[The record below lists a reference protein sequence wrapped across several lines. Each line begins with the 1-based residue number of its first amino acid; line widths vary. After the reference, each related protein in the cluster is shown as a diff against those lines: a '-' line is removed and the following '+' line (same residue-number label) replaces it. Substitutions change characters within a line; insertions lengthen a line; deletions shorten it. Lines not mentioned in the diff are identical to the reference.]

1 MARALSD
8 LPQLQPQDNGRE
20 PDAAILVCGYND
32 LVELTLQA
40 LLAFGQRAL
49 VVDPQPLPSRTR
61 HWHQLRG
68 DPRQREVLQRAGI
81 ERVKVVLLLQDDDQA
96 NFELALLIRDLNP
109 QVRIVSRLFNRSIAH
124 YLDSVLP
131 QHFSLSVAALA
142 APAFALKAVSDEFVG
157 YFELPQLDFEKA
169 ILPPELADPLFFS
182 PSQETT
188 LWNVVDLTIGD
199 NSRLL
204 HMPLSELEETF
215 RARVLFHYPV
225 DGLSDFSECRVFD
238 DFDHEAELIE
248 GDRILVICDPK
259 AYLQLLERNGR
270 RGSSRAQR
278 WASGQMKDRQSRRER
293 GSWRWGSLLVQTRQA
308 LLAGLRNGLKGLMQ
322 VKPLVWTLTFTLG
335 MMLVLGVINFS
346 FIGKSVVDGLLLT
359 IVVLTGGYGDID
371 DFQQP
376 ETPLAV
382 KVLAVF
388 MTLVGAALVGL
399 AYGLVTDKLV
409 SSRFG
414 LGRAARM
421 PKQDHVVIAGLG
433 RLSYL
438 VLQLLRQ
445 MGYEVVV
452 LESETQNPLVE
463 AAEREGA
470 VVIRGDY
477 ALAGTLRQGH
487 IEGSRCLIC
496 TTPNDLT
503 NLETALTAHTLHP
516 GLRTILRVTD
526 PELADRMQRHI
537 QTLGISYSATG
548 LVAPA
553 FATAALVGSV
563 YGTLAWDGETLLVT
577 LLEVSNQ
584 THYLGLSLR
593 QLAHDYDLVILCY
606 QARRGKP
613 EIFPKLWQKAGEQ
626 VLQEGDRLYVMGAVE
641 SLIRLAQQ
649 RPFPPELYQVRL
661 LEYRNPYFED
671 EILSALSFYAR
682 LPKTA
687 LKPLLYNLPAVVSPP
702 MTRDK
707 AIKLARQLRKM
718 STEVQIFA
726 QVQHVQTVAEPA
738 PPKSEKV

>member
-1 MARALSD
+1 MARSLSD
-8 LPQLQPQDNGRE
+8 LPQLQPQDDGRDPE
-20 PDAAILVCGYND
+20 AAILVCGYND

-40 LLAFGQRAL
+40 LEAFGQRAL
-49 VVDPQPLPSRTR
+49 VVDPQPLPTPIHRWR
-61 HWHQLRG
+61 QLRG

-109 QVRIVSRLFNRSIAH
+109 QVRIISRLFNRSIAS

-157 YFELPQLDFEKA
+157 YFELPQLDWQKA
-169 ILPPELADPLFFS
+169 ILPSELADPLS
-182 PSQETT
+182 LTPPQETT
-188 LWNVVDLTIGD
+188 LWNVVDLTIED

-215 RARVLFHYPV
+215 GARVLFHYPV
-225 DGLSDFSECRVFD
+225 DGLSDFSEYRVFD

-278 WASGQMKDRQSRRER
+278 WASGQVEDKRQ
-293 GSWRWGSLLVQTRQA
+293 WRQTPWQWGSLLVKTRQA
-308 LLAGLRNGLKGLMQ
+308 LLSRLRTGLKGLLQ
-322 VKPLVWTLTFTLG
+322 IKPIVRTLTLTLG
-335 MMLVLGVINFS
+335 AMLVLGVINFQV
-346 FIGKSVVDGLLLT
+346 IGKSVIDGLLLT

-376 ETPLAV
+376 ETPLPV

-399 AYGLVTDKLV
+399 VYGLVTDKLV

-414 LGRAARM
+414 LGQAARM

-452 LESETQNPLVE
+452 LEPETQNPLLE
-463 AAEREGA
+463 AARREGA
-470 VVIRGDY
+470 VVIQGNY
-477 ALAGTLRQGH
+477 ALAGTLKQAH

-516 GLRTILRVTD
+516 GIRTILRVAD
-526 PELADRMQRHI
+526 PELAERMQRHI

-563 YGTLAWDGETLLVT
+563 YGTLAWEGETLLVT
-577 LLEVSNQ
+577 LLEVSAQ

-593 QLAHDYDLVILCY
+593 QLAHDYDLVILWY
-606 QARRGKP
+606 QATRGKP

-626 VLQEGDRLYVMGAVE
+626 VLKEGDRLYVMGAVG

-649 RPFPPELYQVRL
+649 RPFPPELYQVQL
-661 LEYRNPYFED
+661 LEYHNPYFED
-671 EILSALSFYAR
+671 EILSALSFYAQVPKAALR
-682 LPKTA
+682 SLLHHLPI
-687 LKPLLYNLPAVVSPP
+687 PVSPP
-702 MTRDK
+702 LPRDK

-718 STEVQIFA
+718 STEVQMLA
-726 QVQHVQTVAEPA
+726 QVQEMADPVPKPA
-738 PPKSEKV
+738 

>member
-1 MARALSD
+1 MARSLTD
-8 LPQLQPQDNGRE
+8 LPGVQPQDNGRD
-20 PDAAILVCGYND
+20 PGTAILVCGYND

-40 LLAFGQRAL
+40 LEAFGQRAV
-49 VVDPQPLPSRTR
+49 VVDPNPLPDPKKRWR
-61 HWHQLRG
+61 HLQG
-68 DPRQREVLQRAGI
+68 DPRQPEVLRRAGI
-81 ERVKVVLLLQDDDQA
+81 ERVKGVLLLQDNDQA

-109 QVRIVSRLFNRSIAH
+109 QARIISRLFNRSIAH

-131 QHFSLSVAALA
+131 QHFSLSIAALA

-157 YFELPQLDFEKA
+157 YFELPQLETKPA
-169 ILPPELADPLFFS
+169 ILPPELADPVYLG
-182 PSQETT
+182 PVQETT
-188 LWNVVDLTIGD
+188 LWNVVDLTIED

-225 DGLSDFSECRVFD
+225 DGLSDFSDYRVFD

-259 AYLQLLERNGR
+259 AYLELLERNGR

-278 WASGQMKDRQSRRER
+278 WASGQAEDKRHQRQRTSLP
-293 GSWRWGSLLVQTRQA
+293 WGSLYAGAWRTLWSRLRTGVRGLVQ
-308 LLAGLRNGLKGLMQ
+308 M
-322 VKPLVWTLTFTLG
+322 KPIVRTLTLTLG
-335 MMLVLGVINFS
+335 AMLVLGVINFS
-346 FIGKSVVDGLLLT
+346 FIGKSVIDGLLLT

-382 KVLAVF
+382 KVLAVL

-399 AYGLVTDKLV
+399 VYGLVTDKLV

-445 MGYEVVV
+445 MGYEVV
-452 LESETQNPLVE
+452 LLDPDTDNPLLE

-470 VVIRGDY
+470 MVIRGDY
-477 ALAGTLRQGH
+477 ALAGTLQQGH

-496 TTPNDLT
+496 TTRDDLT
-503 NLETALTAHTLHP
+503 NLETALTAHGLQP
-516 GLRTILRVTD
+516 GIRTILRVAD

-563 YGTLAWDGETLLVT
+563 YGTLAWEGETLLVT
-577 LLEVSNQ
+577 LLEVSAQ
-584 THYLGLSLR
+584 SHYRGLSLR
-593 QLAHDYDLVILCY
+593 QLAQDYDLVILLHHS
-606 QARRGKP
+606 RPGKP
-613 EIFPKLWQKAGEQ
+613 RIFPKLWQKEGET
-626 VLQEGDRLYVMGAVE
+626 LLKEGDQLYVMGAVG
-641 SLIRLAQQ
+641 SLIRLAQH

-661 LEYRNPYFED
+661 LEYRNAYFED

-687 LKPLLYNLPAVVSPP
+687 LKPLLHNLPAVVSPP
-702 MTRDK
+702 MPRDK

-718 STEVQIFA
+718 STEVQVFA
-726 QVQHVQTVAEPA
+726 QVQSAHGIPIPEAMAETV
-738 PPKSEKV
+738 

>member
-1 MARALSD
+1 ARSLSD
-8 LPQLQPQDNGRE
+8 LPQLQPQDDGRDPE
-20 PDAAILVCGYND
+20 AAILVCGYND

-40 LLAFGQRAL
+40 LGAFGQRAL
-49 VVDPQPLPSRTR
+49 VVDPQPLPTPIHRWR
-61 HWHQLRG
+61 QLRG

-81 ERVKVVLLLQDDDQA
+81 ERVKVVLLLQDNDQA

-109 QVRIVSRLFNRSIAH
+109 QVRIISRLFNRSIAS

-131 QHFSLSVAALA
+131 QHFSLSIAALA

-157 YFELPQLDFEKA
+157 YFELPQLDFQTA
-169 ILPPELADPLFFS
+169 ILPPELADPLS
-182 PSQETT
+182 LTPPQETT
-188 LWNVVDLTIGD
+188 LWNVVDLTIED

-215 RARVLFHYPV
+215 GARVLFHYPV
-225 DGLSDFSECRVFD
+225 DGLSDFSEYRVFD

-278 WASGQMKDRQSRRER
+278 WASGQVEDKQQQRRR
-293 GSWRWGSLLVQTRQA
+293 VPLPWGSLLVKTRQA
-308 LLAGLRNGLKGLMQ
+308 LLSGLRTGLKGLLQ
-322 VKPLVWTLTFTLG
+322 IKPIVRTLTLTLG
-335 MMLVLGVINFS
+335 AMLVLGVINFS
-346 FIGKSVVDGLLLT
+346 VIGKSVIDGLLLT

-376 ETPLAV
+376 ETPLPV

-399 AYGLVTDKLV
+399 VYGLVTDKLV

-414 LGRAARM
+414 LGQAARM

-445 MGYEVVV
+445 MSYEVV
-452 LESETQNPLVE
+452 LLDPDSDNPLLE

-470 VVIRGDY
+470 MVIRGDY
-477 ALAGTLRQGH
+477 ALAGTLQQGH

-496 TTPNDLT
+496 TTRNDLT

-516 GLRTILRVTD
+516 GIRTILRVAD

-563 YGTLAWDGETLLVT
+563 YGTLAWEGETLLVT
-577 LLEVSNQ
+577 LLEVSAQ

-593 QLAHDYDLVILCY
+593 QLAHDYDLVILWY
-606 QARRGKP
+606 QATRGKP

-626 VLQEGDRLYVMGAVE
+626 VLKEGDRLYVTGAVG
-641 SLIRLAQQ
+641 SLIRLAQK

-661 LEYRNPYFED
+661 LEYRNAYFED

-682 LPKTA
+682 LPKTV
-687 LKPLLYNLPAVVSPP
+687 LKPLLLHLPAVVSPP
-702 MTRDK
+702 MPRDK

-718 STEVQIFA
+718 STEVQVFA
-726 QVQHVQTVAEPA
+726 QVQEMADPVPTPG
-738 PPKSEKV
+738 

>member
-1 MARALSD
+1 MTRSLSD
-8 LPQLQPQDNGRE
+8 LPHVQPQDNGRD
-20 PDAAILVCGYND
+20 PSASILVCGYND

-40 LLAFGQRAL
+40 LEAFGQQAV
-49 VVDPQPLPSRTR
+49 VVDPNPLPNLKKRWR
-61 HWHQLRG
+61 HLQG
-68 DPRQREVLQRAGI
+68 DPRQPEVLQRGGI
-81 ERVKVVLLLQDDDQA
+81 GRVKVVLLLEDNDQA

-109 QVRIVSRLFNRSIAH
+109 QARIISRLFNTSLAH

-157 YFELPQLDFEKA
+157 YFELPQLQVQLA
-169 ILPPELADPLFFS
+169 ILPPELADPVYLG
-182 PSQETT
+182 PVQEAT
-188 LWNVVDLTIGD
+188 LWNVVDLTIED

-225 DGLSDFSECRVFD
+225 DGLSDFSDYRVFD

-278 WASGQMKDRQSRRER
+278 WASGQVEDKRQQRQRTSLQ
-293 GSWRWGSLLVQTRQA
+293 WGSLVSWLRGGVQR
-308 LLAGLRNGLKGLMQ
+308 LAQ
-322 VKPLVWTLTFTLG
+322 IKPIVRTLTFTLG
-335 MMLVLGVINFS
+335 AMLVLGVINFS
-346 FIGKSVVDGLLLT
+346 VIGKSVIDGLLLT
-359 IVVLTGGYGDID
+359 IVVLTGGYGDIEA
-371 DFQQP
+371 FQQP
-376 ETPLAV
+376 ETPLGV
-382 KVLAVF
+382 KVLAVL

-399 AYGLVTDKLV
+399 IYGLVTDKLV

-445 MGYEVVV
+445 MGYEVV
-452 LESETQNPLVE
+452 LLDPDTDNPLLE

-470 VVIRGDY
+470 MVIRGDY
-477 ALAGTLRQGH
+477 ALAGTLQQSH

-496 TTPNDLT
+496 TTRDDLT
-503 NLETALTAHTLHP
+503 NLETALTAHGLQP
-516 GLRTILRVTD
+516 GIRTILRVAD
-526 PELADRMQRHI
+526 PELAARMQRHI

-563 YGTLAWDGETLLVT
+563 YGTLAWEGETLLVT
-577 LLEVSNQ
+577 LLEVSPQ
-584 THYLGLSLR
+584 SHYLGLSLR
-593 QLAHDYDLVILCY
+593 QLAQDYDLVILLH
-606 QARRGKP
+606 QSRPDKP
-613 EIFPKLWQKAGEQ
+613 HIFPKLWQKEGEIL
-626 VLQEGDRLYVMGAVE
+626 LQEGDRLYVMGAVG

-661 LEYRNPYFED
+661 LEYRNAYFED

-687 LKPLLYNLPAVVSPP
+687 LKPLLHCLPAVVSPP
-702 MTRDK
+702 LPRDK

-718 STEVQIFA
+718 STEVQVFA
-726 QVQHVQTVAEPA
+726 QVQSAHRIPEAM
-738 PPKSEKV
+738 SEAI

>member
-1 MARALSD
+1 MTGSLSD
-8 LPQLQPQDNGRE
+8 LPRLQPQDNSRD

-40 LLAFGQRAL
+40 LEAFGQRAL
-49 VVDPQPLPSRTR
+49 VVDPQPLPTQIHRWR
-61 HWHQLRG
+61 HLRG
-68 DPRQREVLQRAGI
+68 DPRQREVLQQAGI
-81 ERVKVVLLLQDDDQA
+81 EGVKVVLLLQDNDQA

-109 QVRIVSRLFNRSIAH
+109 QVRIVSRLFNRSIAA

-131 QHFSLSVAALA
+131 QHFSLSIAALA

-157 YFELPQLDFEKA
+157 YFELPQLEAKPA
-169 ILPPELADPLFFS
+169 ILPPELADPLS
-182 PSQETT
+182 LTLSQETT
-188 LWNVVDLTIGD
+188 LWNVVDLTIED

-204 HMPLSELEETF
+204 HMPLAELEETF
-215 RARVLFHYPV
+215 GARVLFHYPV

-248 GDRILVICDPK
+248 GDRILVICDPQ

-278 WASGQMKDRQSRRER
+278 WASGQAEDKQQQRQRTPL
-293 GSWRWGSLLVQTRQA
+293 RWGSLGFWLRRGGQGLVQ
-308 LLAGLRNGLKGLMQ
+308 M
-322 VKPLVWTLTFTLG
+322 KPIVRTLTFTLG
-335 MMLVLGVINFS
+335 AMLVLGVINFS
-346 FIGKSVVDGLLLT
+346 LIGKSVVDGLLLT
-359 IVVLTGGYGDID
+359 IVVLTGGYGDIE

-376 ETPLAV
+376 DTPLAV

-399 AYGLVTDKLV
+399 VYGLVTDKLV

-445 MGYEVVV
+445 MGYEVVL
-452 LESETQNPLVE
+452 LEPETQNPLLE

-470 VVIRGDY
+470 MVIRGDY
-477 ALAGTLRQGH
+477 ALAGTLQQGH

-496 TTPNDLT
+496 TTRNDLT
-503 NLETALTAHTLHP
+503 NIETALTAHTLHP
-516 GLRTILRVTD
+516 GIRTILRVAD

-548 LVAPA
+548 LAAPA

-563 YGTLAWDGETLLVT
+563 YGTLAWEGETLLVT
-577 LLEVSNQ
+577 LLEVSAQ
-584 THYLGLSLR
+584 SHYLGLSLR
-593 QLAHDYDLVILCY
+593 QLAKDYDLVILLH
-606 QARRGKP
+606 QSRPGKP
-613 EIFPKLWQKAGEQ
+613 QIFPKLWQKEGETF
-626 VLQEGDRLYVMGAVE
+626 LKEGDQLYVMGAVG
-641 SLIRLAQQ
+641 SLIRLAQN

-661 LEYRNPYFED
+661 LEYHNAYFEE

-682 LPKTA
+682 LPKTV
-687 LKPLLYNLPAVVSPP
+687 LKPLLHHLPAVVSPP
-702 MTRDK
+702 MPRDK

-718 STEVQIFA
+718 STEVQVFA
-726 QVQHVQTVAEPA
+726 QVQPTHGIPGAMSETV
-738 PPKSEKV
+738 

>member
-1 MARALSD
+1 MARSLSN
-8 LPQLQPQDNGRE
+8 LPQLQPQENGRDPE
-20 PDAAILVCGYND
+20 ATILVCGYND
-32 LVELTLQA
+32 LAELTLQV
-40 LLAFGQRAL
+40 LQAFGQRAL
-49 VVDPQPLPSRTR
+49 VVDPQPLPPHIHQWR
-61 HWHQLRG
+61 HLRG

-81 ERVKVVLLLQDDDQA
+81 ERAKVVLLLQDNDQG

-109 QVRIVSRLFNRSIAH
+109 QVRIISRLFNRGIAA

-131 QHFSLSVAALA
+131 QHFSLSTAALA

-157 YFELPQLDFEKA
+157 YFELPNLDFQAA
-169 ILPPELADPLFFS
+169 ILPPELADPLSFS
-182 PSQETT
+182 PAQETT
-188 LWNVVDLTIGD
+188 LWNVVDLTIGE

-215 RARVLFHYPV
+215 GARVLFHYPV
-225 DGLSDFSECRVFD
+225 DGLSDFSQYRVFD
-238 DFDHEAELIE
+238 DFDHEAELVE

-278 WASGQMKDRQSRRER
+278 WASGQVEDKRQRSQAR
-293 GSWRWGSLLVQTRQA
+293 GGWGSLLARTRQA
-308 LLAGLRNGLKGLMQ
+308 LLSPLRTGLRELLQ
-322 VKPLVWTLTFTLG
+322 RKPIVRTLTLTLG
-335 MMLVLGVINFS
+335 AMLALGVVNFRL
-346 FIGKSVVDGLLLT
+346 IGKSTIDSLLLS
-359 IVVLTGGYGDID
+359 IVVLTGGYGDIE

-376 ETPLAV
+376 GTPLAV
-382 KVLAVF
+382 KLLAVF

-399 AYGLVTDKLV
+399 VYGLVTDKLL

-433 RLSYL
+433 RFSYL

-452 LESETQNPLVE
+452 VEPDSQNPLLE

-477 ALAGTLRQGH
+477 ALAGTLKQAR
-487 IEGSRCLIC
+487 IESSRCFIC
-496 TTPNDLT
+496 TTPDDLT
-503 NLETALTAHTLHP
+503 NLETAVTAHTLHP
-516 GLRTILRVTD
+516 NLRTILRVTD
-526 PELADRMQRHI
+526 PKLAERMQRHI
-537 QTLGISYSATG
+537 QTLGISYSPTG
-548 LVAPA
+548 LAAPA

-563 YGTLAWDGETLLVT
+563 YGTLAWEGETLLVT
-577 LLEVSNQ
+577 LLEVSAQ

-593 QLAHDYDLVILCY
+593 QLAHDYDLVILSY
-606 QARRGKP
+606 QGRRGKA
-613 EIFPKLWQKAGEQ
+613 EIFPKIWQKAGEQ
-626 VLQEGDRLYVMGAVE
+626 VLQEGDRLYVMAAVE

-649 RPFPPELYQVRL
+649 RPFPPELYQVHL

-671 EILSALSFYAR
+671 EILSALAFYAH
-682 LPKTA
+682 LPKEA
-687 LKPLLYNLPAVVSPP
+687 LRSLLHHLPMPVSPP
-702 MTRDK
+702 LPRDK

-718 STEVQIFA
+718 STEVQVVA
-726 QVQHVQTVAEPA
+726 QPQSVPTPV
-738 PPKSEKV
+738 